1 MGKRPKNMFQ
11 EGNKYQRIFFGGVG
25 MPPLSP
31 GALTFCPICA
41 ILGEIKELWE
51 GGEASQPPKK
61 KFSDAYYPPRTCFL
75 GVFPHKPLRTLP
87 SGYCTLLQGHF
98 KPKLGVCA
106 RARAFIAEHYF
117 CHFSSLWVI
126 SRLPQY
132 HSYLGL

>member
-1 MGKRPKNMFQ
+1 MKG
-11 EGNKYQRIFFGGVG
+11 
-25 MPPLSP
+25 
-31 GALTFCPICA
+31 
-41 ILGEIKELWE
+41 LWE
-51 GGEASQPPKK
+51 GGNASHFPPPKK
-61 KFSDAYYPPRTCFL
+61 KSQTRMTL
-75 GVFPHKPLRTLP
+75 LEHKPLRTLP
-87 SGYCTLLQGHF
+87 SGYCTLLRGHF